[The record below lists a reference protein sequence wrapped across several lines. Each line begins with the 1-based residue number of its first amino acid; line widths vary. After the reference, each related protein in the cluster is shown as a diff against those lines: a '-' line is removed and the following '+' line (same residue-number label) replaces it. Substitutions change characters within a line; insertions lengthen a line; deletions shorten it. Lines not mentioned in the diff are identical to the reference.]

1 MQQKFKIACIGC
13 SWTEG
18 TVVMEP
24 KIEKKINAK
33 QGICQSHKTTY
44 PYILKQ
50 FLSKKNC
57 EATVYNAGRAGSSVH
72 FYPFMT
78 DYVLEQFDPDVFVIQ
93 ITTPDRNFMKLDLL
107 LEEQNQMQ
115 FGHDEEEKGY
125 YKIWDNNVNLI
136 HLSPGMG
143 WCAPLTASRDRHSM
157 TDTSKLF
164 WKTIAQDKKELKETF
179 NDIVERMWKDR
190 IKGKVAPDISLSE
203 FSDYV
208 SIWWEQEANN
218 QNYNKY
224 QFLNTLY
231 SLIDQL
237 EAKGKKVIPF
247 FWFHSREYNNFKSQ
261 LVPLRQYPS
270 VEKLFGTKL
279 FKSFSID
286 QGHHFGLEGNTRLV
300 QEFLGP
306 QVLETMK

>member
-1 MQQKFKIACIGC
+1 MKIACIGC

-18 TVVMEP
+18 ALLLDT
-24 KIEKKINAK
+24 KITKKIKANSYT
-33 QGICQSHKTTY
+33 QTQQSTY

-57 EATVYNAGRAGSSVH
+57 EATVYNAGRSGGSVH
-72 FYPFMT
+72 FYPFMAN
-78 DYVLEQFDPDVFVIQ
+78 YVLEQFDPDVFVIQ
-93 ITTPDRNFMKLDLL
+93 ITTSDRNFMKLDPLL
-107 LEEQNQMQ
+107 KEHSQMQ
-115 FGHDEEEKGY
+115 FGYDKEEEGY
-125 YKIWDNNVNLI
+125 YKIWDNNINLI

-143 WCAPLTASRDRHSM
+143 WCAPLTASRDRHKGLK
-157 TDTSKLF
+157 DNQVF
-164 WKTIAQDKKELKETF
+164 WKTFVHDKKQLKETF

-190 IKGKVAPDISLSE
+190 IKGRVAPDISLSE

-208 SIWWEQEANN
+208 SIWWEQEAKN
-218 QNYNKY
+218 QNYVMY
-224 QFLNTLY
+224 QYLTTIY

-247 FWFHSREYNNFKSQ
+247 FWQHQDDVYNFKSQ

-270 VEKLFGTKL
+270 IEKLFGNKL

-286 QGHHFGLEGNTRLV
+286 KGNHFGVEGNTRLV